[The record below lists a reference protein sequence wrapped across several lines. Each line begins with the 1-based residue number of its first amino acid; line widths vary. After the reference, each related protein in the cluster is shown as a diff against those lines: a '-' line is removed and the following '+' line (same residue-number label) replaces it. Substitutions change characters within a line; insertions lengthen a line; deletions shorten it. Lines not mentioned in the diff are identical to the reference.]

1 MSRLV
6 SLKPIGRLAYIMAT
20 LLAAVV
26 ILACYAVLAKINVSD
41 LELAT
46 HIRTVVYIIGS
57 VTLTLHLAYLHRRI
71 CSCISNRKLVVV
83 AVTASLLSPLLCIL
97 WCAWPPRAADIP

>member
-26 ILACYAVLAKINVSD
+26 ILACCAVLAKINVPD
-41 LELAT
+41 LELAI

-57 VTLTLHLAYLHRRI
+57 VTLTLHPKGENLGFPYDDYRPSHETVFKIDNLLTG
-71 CSCISNRKLVVV
+71 ISTHETV
-83 AVTASLLSPLLCIL
+83 AIDS
-97 WCAWPPRAADIP
+97 